1 MKRAYYIEY
10 TADFGNTYNLF
21 HAPADFN
28 APESWERITRK
39 KAEQLARDERN
50 RRRDDPAFS
59 GFASSLILPHDLGEN
74 EDFYDHR
81 RFVIEGVIVS
91 RKED

>member
-1 MKRAYYIEY
+1 MKRSYYIEY

-21 HAPADFN
+21 HAPADFK

-39 KAEQLARDERN
+39 KAEQLARDERS

-59 GFASSLILPHDLGEN
+59 GFASSCILPHDLGTN
-74 EDFYDHR
+74 EDYLDHR
-81 RFVIEGVIVS
+81 HFVNDGVIIL
-91 RKED
+91 RK